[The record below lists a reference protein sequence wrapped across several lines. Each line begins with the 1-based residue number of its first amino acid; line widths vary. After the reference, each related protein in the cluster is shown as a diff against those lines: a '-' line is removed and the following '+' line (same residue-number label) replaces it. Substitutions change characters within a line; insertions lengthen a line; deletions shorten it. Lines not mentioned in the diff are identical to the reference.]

1 MNNDATFR
9 PTIRATRRLPIA
21 IAALAVAWLAC
32 AAPVP
37 AAGAA
42 PPAGAEATEV
52 RFTVNE
58 RALLDCLRAA
68 TPQTVTVGSS
78 LLSTELTLLDPADLV
93 LANGRATFRI
103 RVKGRTIPL
112 DQVVNPTVTIDKDPR
127 SGQFFGVVSSLP
139 VQVPGLGSVDLKDYL
154 PRFEIPAL
162 LEDLWH
168 VADRP
173 LGLRLRIRRIAILDH
188 LLEVGADVDFAPTVS
203 SRGTG
208 PT

>member
-1 MNNDATFR
+1 MKNDATFR
-9 PTIRATRRLPIA
+9 PTLPATIRRA
-21 IAALAVAWLAC
+21 IAVAALGVVWVVR
-32 AAPVP
+32 AAPAM

-42 PPAGAEATEV
+42 PMAGAEATEV

-93 LANGRATFRI
+93 LANGRASFRI

-139 VQVPGLGSVDLKDYL
+139 VQVPGLGSIDLKDYL

-162 LEDLWH
+162 VEDLWH

-208 PT
+208 PS

>member
-1 MNNDATFR
+1 MNSGAMFR
-9 PTIRATRRLPIA
+9 TTYRAAMRRWIVAGALGAASTMSID
-21 IAALAVAWLAC
+21 AALA
-32 AAPVP
+32 
-37 AAGAA
+37 AGATA
-42 PPAGAEATEV
+42 SPAGEATEV

-68 TPQTVTVGSS
+68 TPQTLTVGSS

-93 LANGRATFRI
+93 LANGRASFRI

-139 VQVPGLGSVDLKDYL
+139 VQVPGLGSIDLKDYL
-154 PRFEIPAL
+154 PRFEIPTL

-208 PT
+208 PS

>member
-1 MNNDATFR
+1 MNNDAPFR
-9 PTIRATRRLPIA
+9 IMFHATMRGVIA
-21 IAALAVAWLAC
+21 VAALGVAWVVC
-32 AAPVP
+32 AAPAR
-37 AAGAA
+37 AAGSP
-42 PPAGAEATEV
+42 PPAGAESTEV

-58 RALLDCLRAA
+58 RALLDCLRAV

-93 LANGRATFRI
+93 LANGRASFRI

-127 SGQFFGVVSSLP
+127 SGQFFGVISSLP
-139 VQVPGLGSVDLKDYL
+139 VQVPGLGSIDLKDYL

-168 VADRP
+168 AADRP
-173 LGLRLRIRRIAILDH
+173 IGLRLRIRRIAILDH

-208 PT
+208 PS

>member
-1 MNNDATFR
+1 
-9 PTIRATRRLPIA
+9 
-21 IAALAVAWLAC
+21 
-32 AAPVP
+32 VP

-127 SGQFFGVVSSLP
+127 SGQFYGVVSSLP

>member
-1 MNNDATFR
+1 MKNDATFK
-9 PTIRATRRLPIA
+9 PILPATIRRVIA
-21 IAALAVAWLAC
+21 VAALGVAWVSR
-32 AAPVP
+32 AAPAM

-42 PPAGAEATEV
+42 PMAGPEATEV

-93 LANGRATFRI
+93 LVNGRASFRI

-139 VQVPGLGSVDLKDYL
+139 VQVPGLGSIDLKDYL

-162 LEDLWH
+162 VEDLWH

-208 PT
+208 PS

>member
-1 MNNDATFR
+1 MFR
-9 PTIRATRRLPIA
+9 PVIRATMR
-21 IAALAVAWLAC
+21 AALAALGIAWVVCDTPAS
-32 AAPVP
+32 AAS
-37 AAGAA
+37 
-42 PPAGAEATEV
+42 PAGAEATEV

-93 LANGRATFRI
+93 LANGRASFRI

-112 DQVVNPTVTIDKDPR
+112 DQVVNPIVTIDKDPR

-139 VQVPGLGSVDLKDYL
+139 VQVPGLGAIDLKDYL

-208 PT
+208 PS

>member
-1 MNNDATFR
+1 MKRRVTKPLGWMLCLAAAAAWATGA
-9 PTIRATRRLPIA
+9 RA
-21 IAALAVAWLAC
+21 AATT
-32 AAPVP
+32 
-37 AAGAA
+37 
-42 PPAGAEATEV
+42 PPAGAAEATEV

-78 LLSTELTLLDPADLV
+78 LLSTDLTLVEPSDLV
-93 LANGRATFRI
+93 LANGRATFKI

-112 DQVVNPTVTIDKDPR
+112 DQVVSPIVTIERDTR

-139 VQVPGLGSVDLKDYL
+139 VQVPGLGAIDLKDYL

-173 LGLRLRIRRIAILDH
+173 LGLRLRIRRITILDH
-188 LLEVGADVDFAPTVS
+188 LLEVGADVDFAPVVS

-208 PT
+208 PS

>member
-1 MNNDATFR
+1 MRGWVVAAALGAGFAWVATPVQAATPAAPDATE
-9 PTIRATRRLPIA
+9 L
-21 IAALAVAWLAC
+21 
-32 AAPVP
+32 
-37 AAGAA
+37 
-42 PPAGAEATEV
+42 

-78 LLSTELTLLDPADLV
+78 LLSTDLTLLDPTDLV
-93 LANGRATFRI
+93 LANGRASFKI

-112 DQVVNPTVTIDKDPR
+112 DQVVRPTVTIDKDPR

-139 VQVPGLGSVDLKDYL
+139 VQVPGLGSIDLKDYL

-162 LEDLWH
+162 VEDLWH

-208 PT
+208 PS